1 MSVDNAIY
9 HHLDICIPLTKA
21 LPGDDGD
28 VFCSLMSSAGGLLP
42 LVITVI
48 SIPGSL
54 GVGVK
59 MPGEV
64 ESP

>member
-1 MSVDNAIY
+1 
-9 HHLDICIPLTKA
+9 
-21 LPGDDGD
+21 
-28 VFCSLMSSAGGLLP
+28 MSSAGGLLP

-48 SIPGSL
+48 PIPGSL

-64 ESP
+64 ERP